1 MTHEI
6 SHLDAVTGRPVA
18 LNIVHANHAQ
28 LVVFIFMNMWTALL
42 GLPLLLGIIVFSRRI
57 TRHGTLINL
66 CATFILTGI
75 VSCLLVFAGVAAP
88 SDPEPPPNLCL
99 LQASMI
105 YGMPP
110 LTATAAFMLV
120 LQMWF
125 KIRAAHLGLVY
136 EDKDHRAR
144 LWIMIITPY
153 FAYLATV
160 LATAVIG
167 ANEVSRVSRNRRVFY
182 CSVDYLPLTN
192 AITIC
197 SAVVLFSTIVFEV
210 WTLVFL
216 VKHHA
221 FMKAQGSNIRKTIDL
236 SFSLRTIF
244 FGIYILGC
252 MSISLL
258 SVTSP
263 ASPAPDLVISTAG
276 TILILIFGTQ
286 ADILRVLCFWKTFD
300 WEKIR
305 SMFQKREVVA
315 EERDWRNVDLKYAFD
330 AESTHAKPAQDWK
343 APMRFKPDGI

>member
-6 SHLDAVTGRPVA
+6 SHIDAITGRPVP

-42 GLPLLLGIIVFSRRI
+42 GLPLLLGIIVFSKRI

-66 CATFILTGI
+66 CAAFILTGI
-75 VSCLLVFAGVAAP
+75 VSCLLVFSGKAAP

-99 LQASMI
+99 LQAAMI

-125 KIRAAHLGLVY
+125 KIRAAYLGQVY

-153 FAYLATV
+153 VAYLIAV
-160 LATAVIG
+160 MATAVIG
-167 ANEVSRVSRNRRVFY
+167 ANDSSRVSRNRRVFY
-182 CSVDYLPLTN
+182 CSVDFLPLSN
-192 AITIC
+192 AITIF
-197 SAVVLFSTIVFEV
+197 SATVLFATIVFEV
-210 WTLVFL
+210 WTIVFL
-216 VKHHA
+216 VKHHS
-221 FMKAQGSNIRKTIDL
+221 FMKAEGSNIRKTIDL
-236 SFSLRTIF
+236 SFSLRTIL
-244 FGIYILGC
+244 FGIYILAC
-252 MSISLL
+252 MSLSLL

-276 TILILIFGTQ
+276 TVLILIFGTQ
-286 ADILRVLCFWKTFD
+286 TDILRVLCFWRDIPWGIFAFKKTIQVEQD
-300 WEKIR
+300 YKG
-305 SMFQKREVVA
+305 
-315 EERDWRNVDLKYAFD
+315 VDLKYAFD
-330 AESTHAKPAQDWK
+330 AESTHAQPYRPWR
-343 APMRFKPDGI
+343 APETFKPDGI

>member
-6 SHLDAVTGRPVA
+6 SHFDAATGRAVA
-18 LNIVHANHAQ
+18 HNIVHANQTQ

-66 CATFILTGI
+66 CATFILTGT
-75 VSCLLVFAGVAAP
+75 VSCLLVFAGKAAIT
-88 SDPEPPPNLCL
+88 DPEPSPNLCL

-125 KIRAAHLGLVY
+125 KIRAAHFGEVY

-153 FAYLATV
+153 VGYLITV
-160 LATAVIG
+160 LATAVVG
-167 ANEVSRVSRNRRVFY
+167 ANDPSRVSRNRRLFY
-182 CSVDYLPLTN
+182 CSVDFLPLSN
-192 AITIC
+192 AITLV
-197 SAVVLFSTIVFEV
+197 SAVVLFATLVFEV
-210 WTLVFL
+210 WTIVFL
-216 VKHHA
+216 VKHHS
-221 FMKAQGSNIRKTIDL
+221 FMKAQGSNIRKTIDI
-236 SFSLRTIF
+236 SFSLRTIL
-244 FGIYILGC
+244 FGIYVLGC

-258 SVTSP
+258 SITSP

-276 TILILIFGTQ
+276 TVLILVFGTQ
-286 ADILRVLCFWKTFD
+286 ADILRVLCFWEKFNFSFLRKKKTV
-300 WEKIR
+300 
-305 SMFQKREVVA
+305 EV
-315 EERDWRNVDLKYAFD
+315 EQDYKGVDLKYAFD
-330 AESTHAKPAQDWK
+330 AESTHAQPYNNWRTQVN
-343 APMRFKPDGI
+343 FKPDGL